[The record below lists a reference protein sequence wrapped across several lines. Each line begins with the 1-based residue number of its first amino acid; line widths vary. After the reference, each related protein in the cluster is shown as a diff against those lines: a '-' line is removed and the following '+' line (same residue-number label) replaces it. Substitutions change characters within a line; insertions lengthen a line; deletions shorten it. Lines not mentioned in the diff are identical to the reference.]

1 MGWWVEH
8 VRGEKKKRSESEVF
22 QDVRVGGISAVL

>member
-1 MGWWVEH
+1 MGGACEG
-8 VRGEKKKRSESEVF
+8 GEKKKRRESEVF